1 MTHRDFG
8 LQHHCKVRSR
18 RQLLV
23 LLSPRGRCTAKR
35 QNSLLVRT
43 TSGMCGF
50 LTSGFLALV
59 ASFDLELPP
68 LPLLLFVPDIVPPR
82 RSSTPSRMHVLSLPE
97 KRGCPAAGIG
107 GTVTHISEVG
117 VINFVANSLVR
128 VCSHTEQTAQRVTGE
143 KVWEYPFVQDGY
155 DACIGLCSL
164 MHQLLQHRARS
175 SERPAEKE
183 LRFATDIHYFEQ
195 QSSYCCTAV
204 VQQ

>member
-1 MTHRDFG
+1 M
-8 LQHHCKVRSR
+8 
-18 RQLLV
+18 
-23 LLSPRGRCTAKR
+23 
-35 QNSLLVRT
+35 
-43 TSGMCGF
+43 
-50 LTSGFLALV
+50 
-59 ASFDLELPP
+59 
-68 LPLLLFVPDIVPPR
+68 I
-82 RSSTPSRMHVLSLPE
+82 
-97 KRGCPAAGIG
+97 
-107 GTVTHISEVG
+107 HISEVG

-128 VCSHTEQTAQRVTGE
+128 VCLSHTEQTAQRVTGE

-183 LRFATDIHYFEQ
+183 LRFLPRISIIFEQ